1 MVQKNYFIVVHK
13 VTGELLLD
21 GGRLPI
27 FWMRKVAKKVADN
40 FPGYTVKPVDIK
52 ELEALIQ

>member
-1 MVQKNYFIVVHK
+1 MAQKNYFIVVHK
-13 VTGELLLD
+13 VSGEILLD

-27 FWMRKVAKKVADN
+27 FWMRKVAKQVADN

-52 ELEALIQ
+52 ELKSLIK

>member
-1 MVQKNYFIVVHK
+1 MAQKNYFIVVNK

-27 FWMRKVAKKVADN
+27 FWMRKVAKQVADN
-40 FPGYTVKPVDIK
+40 FPGYTIKTVDIK
-52 ELEALIQ
+52 ELETLIQ